1 MGGNQQNQ
9 CTVQTTCSTK
19 HFKRRTNG
27 PKISNMSKVSNNL
40 STLTPRHEALN
51 DGCTQGMTNSQGLE
65 HNNQAGRV
73 IQNLSRVLES
83 SRCALRCPFKRPTNR
98 GNPKLESTKSEGFL
112 SFFLTNEQTNNELQT
127 ACSSVSDESMDD
139 CFVGHTLLLPL
150 VFQMHKVVM
159 ALVPNAMRTGSF
171 QS

>member
-1 MGGNQQNQ
+1 M
-9 CTVQTTCSTK
+9 
-19 HFKRRTNG
+19 
-27 PKISNMSKVSNNL
+27 
-40 STLTPRHEALN
+40 
-51 DGCTQGMTNSQGLE
+51 
-65 HNNQAGRV
+65 
-73 IQNLSRVLES
+73 SRVLES

-139 CFVGHTLLLPL
+139 CFVGHTLLLQL
-150 VFQMHKVVM
+150 ALQAHNV
-159 ALVPNAMRTGSF
+159 ALVLDLNAMRTSSL